1 VLEAPPAS
9 TRRRNN
15 LPMSLICSALLALS
29 PSGADFDLEEALRGR
44 PKTAAI
50 LAAAEE
56 HRLQM
61 LLVQVERRDGRW
73 MRVREQAFRVD
84 AYPAS
89 AIKLIGA
96 VAAVLKMQELARANP
111 AIGLDTPLSFEPLF
125 PGEEAWRRD
134 PTNLE
139 GGVATLRHE
148 IRKLF
153 LVSDNPAYNR
163 CFDYAGRD
171 ELHRACE
178 EAGLDGVRAV
188 HRLSVA
194 RTEQQNRMS
203 PRILWRDEK
212 GEWRTLLE
220 EREAKRAL
228 APQRVKGFE
237 VGTGWR
243 RDSGELVA
251 EPMDF
256 STKNRA
262 PLGDLQAALAMLVDP
277 RLVAEGAHGFA
288 LSEANRRFLLET
300 AMEHPEDSA
309 NPRYEDKSIVAE
321 RFKFL
326 LRGLRRHVR
335 EDEIVYANK
344 IGRAYGFSTE
354 NAFVAH
360 EGRGVGFLFAATI
373 YTNRDGILND
383 DKYEYAEVA
392 DPFFEELGDL
402 LGAACFGR

>member
-1 VLEAPPAS
+1 
-9 TRRRNN
+9 
-15 LPMSLICSALLALS
+15 MSILCSALLALAPTS
-29 PSGADFDLEEALRGR
+29 DADFDLEAAMRTK
-44 PKTAAI
+44 PTTAAV
-50 LAAAEE
+50 LAAAED

-61 LLVQVERRDGRW
+61 LLTQVERQHDGRW
-73 MRVREQAFRVD
+73 IRVREQVFRVD
-84 AYPAS
+84 AEYAYPAS

-96 VAAVLKMQELARANP
+96 IAAVARMQDLARANP

-125 PGEEAWRRD
+125 PGEEAWRHD
-134 PTNLE
+134 PSNLE
-139 GGVATLRHE
+139 GGVVTLRHE

-171 ELHRACE
+171 ELHRICE

-203 PRILWRDEK
+203 PRILWRDEA
-212 GEWRTLLE
+212 GEWRALLE

-228 APQRVKGFE
+228 APKRAHRFE
-237 VGTGWR
+237 VGSGWR

-251 EPMDF
+251 KPMDF

-262 PLGDLQAALAMLVDP
+262 PLGELQAALAMLVDP
-277 RLVAEGAHGFA
+277 RLVSEGAKGFE
-288 LSEANRRFLLET
+288 LSDEHRRFLFEIAT
-300 AMEHPEDSA
+300 AKPEDSA

-326 LRGLRRHVR
+326 LRGLKRHVR

-360 EGRGVGFLFAATI
+360 LERGVGFFFTATL

-392 DPFFEELGDL
+392 DPFFEELGDI
-402 LGAACFGR
+402 LGANCLGG

>member
-1 VLEAPPAS
+1 
-9 TRRRNN
+9 
-15 LPMSLICSALLALS
+15 MSMLCSALLALS
-29 PSGADFDLEEALRGR
+29 SSGVDFDLEAAMRTK
-44 PKTAAI
+44 PTTAAV
-50 LAAAEE
+50 LAAAED

-61 LLVQVERRDGRW
+61 LLTQVERRDGRW
-73 MRVREQAFRVD
+73 MRVREQVFRVD
-84 AYPAS
+84 AEYAYPAS
-89 AIKLIGA
+89 AIKLVGAIAA
-96 VAAVLKMQELARANP
+96 VARMQDLARSNP
-111 AIGLDTPLSFEPLF
+111 SIALDTPLSFEPLF

-134 PTNLE
+134 PSNLE
-139 GGVATLRHE
+139 GGAVTLRHE

-171 ELHRACE
+171 ELHRTCE
-178 EAGLDGVRAV
+178 AAGLDGVRAV

-194 RTEQQNRMS
+194 RTEQQNRLS
-203 PRILWRDEK
+203 PRILWRDGA
-212 GEWRTLLE
+212 GEWRTLQE

-228 APQRVKGFE
+228 APQRAKGFE
-237 VGTGWR
+237 VGSGWR

-251 EPMDF
+251 KPMDF
-256 STKNRA
+256 STKNRV
-262 PLGDLQAALAMLVDP
+262 PLGELQAALAMLVDP
-277 RLVAEGAHGFA
+277 RLVSEGAKGFE
-288 LSEANRRFLLET
+288 LTEGHRRFLFET
-300 AMEHPEDSA
+300 AAEKPEHSS

-326 LRGLRRHVR
+326 LRGLKRHVR

-360 EGRGVGFLFAATI
+360 QERGVGFLFTATI

-402 LGAACFGR
+402 LGAACLGR

>member
-1 VLEAPPAS
+1 
-9 TRRRNN
+9 
-15 LPMSLICSALLALS
+15 MSILCSALLALS
-29 PSGADFDLEEALRGR
+29 PTSGQDFDLEAAMRTK
-44 PKTAAI
+44 PATAAV
-50 LAAAEE
+50 LAAAED

-61 LLVQVERRDGRW
+61 LLTQVEWRDGRW
-73 MRVREQAFRVD
+73 VRVREQVFRVD
-84 AYPAS
+84 AEYAYPAS

-96 VAAVLKMQELARANP
+96 IAAVARMQDLARANP

-125 PGEEAWRRD
+125 PGEEAWRHY
-134 PTNLE
+134 PSNLD
-139 GGVATLRHE
+139 GASVTLRHE

-178 EAGLDGVRAV
+178 DAGLDGVRAV

-203 PRILWRDEK
+203 PRILWRDEA

-228 APQRVKGFE
+228 APNRAHRFE
-237 VGTGWR
+237 VGVGWLR
-243 RDSGELVA
+243 GSGEMVA

-262 PLGDLQAALAMLVDP
+262 PLRDLQAALAMLVDP
-277 RLVAEGAHGFA
+277 RLVDEGSKGFE
-288 LSEANRRFLLET
+288 LSDEHRDFLLRT
-300 AMEHPEDSA
+300 AMESPEDSA

-326 LRGLRRHVR
+326 LRGLKRHV
-335 EDEIVYANK
+335 DEHEIIYANK

-360 EGRGVGFLFAATI
+360 PGRGVGFLFAATL

-402 LGAACFGR
+402 LGAACLGR